1 MRLRKSKKR
10 KIIGAV
16 VFGIAVTLVA
26 LFIAVWIIF
35 EWVDWVQV
43 GLPDKPSAYNTG
55 DTLIFPSREKWEE
68 KAGALTPEMICGYG
82 ETTKD
87 DVIEE

>member
-16 VFGIAVTLVA
+16 VFGIAVTLAA
-26 LFIAVWIIF
+26 LFIAVRIIF
-35 EWVDWVQV
+35 ERVDRAQA
-43 GLPDKPSAYNTG
+43 GLPDKPSAYNTV
-55 DTLIFPSREKWEE
+55 DTLIFKKQEKWEE

-82 ETTKD
+82 KTTKD

>member
-16 VFGIAVTLVA
+16 VFRIAVTLAA
-26 LFIAVWIIF
+26 LFIAVRIIF
-35 EWVDWVQV
+35 ERVDRAQA

>member
-16 VFGIAVTLVA
+16 VFGIAVTLET

-35 EWVDWVQV
+35 ERVDRAQA
-43 GLPDKPSAYNTG
+43 GLPDKPSA
-55 DTLIFPSREKWEE
+55 
-68 KAGALTPEMICGYG
+68 
-82 ETTKD
+82 
-87 DVIEE
+87 

>member
-16 VFGIAVTLVA
+16 VFGIAATLET

-35 EWVDWVQV
+35 ERVDRAQA

>member
-1 MRLRKSKKR
+1 MRLLKSKKR

-16 VFGIAVTLVA
+16 VFGIAVTLAA
-26 LFIAVWIIF
+26 LFIAVRIIF
-35 EWVDWVQV
+35 ERVDRAQA
-43 GLPDKPSAYNTG
+43 GLPDKPSAYNTV